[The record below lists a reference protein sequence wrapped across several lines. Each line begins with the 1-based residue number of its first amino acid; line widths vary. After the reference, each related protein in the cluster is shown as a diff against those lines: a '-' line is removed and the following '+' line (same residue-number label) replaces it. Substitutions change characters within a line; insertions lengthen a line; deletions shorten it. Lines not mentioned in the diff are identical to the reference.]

1 MKKYLTEEERK
12 AARRESQRK
21 WAEKNKEKIS
31 KRQAEYCQINKEKIA
46 KRQAEYYKNNKE
58 KKAAY
63 NAEWRQ
69 KNKEKIAEWRQKNKE
84 KIAKQQAEWYQN
96 NKEKILERRAEYYQN
111 NKEKIAEY
119 NAEYNQNNKEKIAK
133 RNSEYGGKYRLTPF
147 GRASNLLKAY
157 SRSDKKYNRGECTLT
172 PDWIIEHIFSQPCHY
187 CGRTDWLKIGCDRI
201 DNSLPHIP
209 DNVVPC
215 CTECNTKRGTTPYE
229 EYLKLVGKS
238 NAD

>member
-46 KRQAEYYKNNKE
+46 KRQ
-58 KKAAY
+58 
-63 NAEWRQ
+63 
-69 KNKEKIAEWRQKNKE
+69 
-84 KIAKQQAEWYQN
+84 
-96 NKEKILERRAEYYQN
+96 AEYYQN